1 MSASPVPHVDR
12 GEEVAR
18 ADVRLFIG
26 GEWVEARSG
35 RMFATTNP
43 ATGERLALVHEAGDA
58 DVDAAV
64 RAARQ
69 AFEGGPW
76 PHMAVAERS
85 RVLHRIGDLIEQRR
99 EELARLETL
108 DTGKPIRESLEID
121 VPRASYNF
129 HFFADLIKSTNTEFF
144 SMDGRAMNYVLREP
158 TGVAA
163 LITPWNL
170 PLYLATW
177 KVAPCLAAG
186 NTCVLKPAELTP
198 LTAAR
203 LADIGRDAGLPPG
216 VLNVVQGFGPQSAG
230 EALSRHPD
238 VDLISFTGETA
249 TGRAIM
255 AAASSSL
262 KRLSFELGG
271 KGAVVVFADADLE
284 QTLPILQRA
293 AFQNQ
298 GEVCLAGSRI
308 LAEAGILDALVERLA
323 AAARVIRLGDPLDP
337 ATEMGALISQE
348 HREKVAG
355 YVRLAAEEG
364 AHLHC
369 GGGPPPDL
377 PRGNFYLPTVIT
389 GVNEESRVCCE
400 EIFGPVVTVQ
410 PFREEQ
416 EAVRL
421 VNATQYGLS
430 NVICTRDLARAHRVA
445 AGLRSGIVWINCWMV
460 RDLRTPFGGYKK
472 SGIGREGGRH
482 SLEFFTEAKTVC
494 VKL

>member
-1 MSASPVPHVDR
+1 MNASRASEAVRHEAD
-12 GEEVAR
+12 AL

-26 GEWVEARSG
+26 GQWGDARSG
-35 RMFATTNP
+35 RTFETLNP
-43 ATGERLALVHEAGDA
+43 ATGERLAWVHEAGEA

-64 RAARQ
+64 RAARD
-69 AFEGGPW
+69 AFERGPW
-76 PHMAVAERS
+76 PRMSVAERS
-85 RVLHRIGDLIEQRR
+85 QVLHRIGDLIESRR

-108 DTGKPIRESLEID
+108 DTGKPIRESLEVDI
-121 VPRASYNF
+121 PRASYNF
-129 HFFADLIKSTNTEFF
+129 HFFADLIRSASTEFF
-144 SMDGRAMNYVLREP
+144 PMDGKGMNYVLREP
-158 TGVAA
+158 VGVAV

-203 LADIGRDAGLPPG
+203 LADIASDAGLPPG

-230 EALSRHPD
+230 EALTCHPQ
-238 VDLISFTGETA
+238 VDLISFTGETT
-249 TGRAIM
+249 TGKAIM
-255 AAASSSL
+255 AAASSTL

-271 KGAVVVFADADLE
+271 KGAVTVFADADLD
-284 QTLPILQRA
+284 QVLPIVRRA

-308 LAEAGILDALVERLA
+308 LVEEALFDALVERLT
-323 AAARVIRLGDPLDP
+323 AAARGIRVGDPLDP
-337 ATEMGALISQE
+337 ATEMGALISEE

-364 AHLHC
+364 GHIHC
-369 GGGPPPDL
+369 GGEPPRDL

-389 GVNEESRVCCE
+389 GVSPESRVCRE

-410 PFREEQ
+410 PFRHEQ
-416 EAVRL
+416 QAVDL
-421 VNATQYGLS
+421 VNDTPYGLS
-430 NVICTRDLARAHRVA
+430 NVICTRDLERAHRVA

-494 VKL
+494 VKV